1 MLSPMISLPSPYRVL
16 WWGGS
21 QRTLRTTWE
30 EKHQHPWKTLQELS
44 PVPEESW
51 ERLPLKLASWL
62 QGNDVVLLW
71 QRPCSSRGKVS
82 VISTTGVSL
91 GWSNQMVHPRGILC
105 SDNWSQCPNSIK
117 GSDLNETCFLYSS
130 ICILSLRDPMTSIS
144 ICSNNSGFSPVTCNE
159 QLLHL

>member
-1 MLSPMISLPSPYRVL
+1 MLLPMISLPSPYRVL
-16 WWGGS
+16 WGGGLRGHWENYMGRKASASMKDTAGTLPCAWGK
-21 QRTLRTTWE
+21 LREAAIETGFLTSRQWRG
-30 EKHQHPWKTLQELS
+30 PA
-44 PVPEESW
+44 V
-51 ERLPLKLASWL
+51 
-62 QGNDVVLLW
+62 

-117 GSDLNETCFLYSS
+117 DSDLNETCFLYSS